1 MTTMTAMAVVGM
13 TVAMVVRAMLRMKVL
28 MLEKVML
35 VMLAMLMPQVVVSRG
50 SPGRK
55 EGQLLQGARLGT

>member
-13 TVAMVVRAMLRMKVL
+13 TVAMVVRGTLRMKVL
-28 MLEKVML
+28 MLEK